1 MFADIA
7 YGTGS
12 GYKSIQGLVICFG
25 GSPIA
30 WQSSSQPFVTH
41 STAEAELV
49 SYCGALTAGRATE
62 ALISTMWGEPLTE
75 KNTLETVIYGDNAAA
90 ISLAYG
96 NSNTSWCMAP
106 EASAGAIE
114 HPQGGLGQQQQQ
126 TNKQTNK
133 QTTTTATTTTT
144 IPEDHGSCT
153 TSRGQNLLLTA

>member
-1 MFADIA
+1 MLIEVFADIA

-96 NSNTSWCMAP
+96 NSNTSWRP
-106 EASAGAIE
+106 RHLRVRSNILKEA
-114 HPQGGLGQQQQQ
+114 LDNNNKQ

-133 QTTTTATTTTT
+133 QQQQQQQQQ
-144 IPEDHGSCT
+144 
-153 TSRGQNLLLTA
+153 SRRIMAVAPPQGDRTCC